1 MVKKEEPKVKVVKK
15 DSHSKLIGGTIIA
28 TLGLIIIMNNF
39 GLLPWGILNTGAKLW
54 PLILVFWGL
63 KMLLK

>member
-1 MVKKEEPKVKVVKK
+1 MAKKETPKVKVAKK

-39 GLLPWGILNTGAKLW
+39 GLLPWGILNTVAKLW

>member
-15 DSHSKLIGGTIIA
+15 DSHSKLVGGTILM
-28 TLGLIIIMNNF
+28 TLGLIIILNNF
-39 GLLPWGILNTGAKLW
+39 GFLPWGVLNTVAKLW

>member
-1 MVKKEEPKVKVVKK
+1 MAGKVAPKAQVIKK
-15 DSHSKLIGGTIIA
+15 DSHSKLIGGSVII
-28 TLGLIIIMNNF
+28 TFGLIIILNNF
-39 GLLPWGILNTGAKLW
+39 GLLPWGILDVVSKLW

>member
-1 MVKKEEPKVKVVKK
+1 MAKKETPQVQVVKK

-39 GLLPWGILNTGAKLW
+39 GLLPWGVLNTVAKLW

>member
-1 MVKKEEPKVKVVKK
+1 MVKKDSPKTQVIKK
-15 DSHSKLIGGTIIA
+15 DSHSKLVGGSVIA
-28 TLGLIIIMNNF
+28 TFGLIIILNNF
-39 GLLPWGILNTGAKLW
+39 GLLPWGILDIVSKLW

>member
-1 MVKKEEPKVKVVKK
+1 MANKEAPKAQVVKK
-15 DSHSKLIGGTIIA
+15 DSHSKLIGGSII
-28 TLGLIIIMNNF
+28 TTFGLIIILNNF
-39 GLLPWGILNTGAKLW
+39 GLLPWGILDTVSKLW

>member
-1 MVKKEEPKVKVVKK
+1 MAKKETPKTQVVKK
-15 DSHSKLIGGTIIA
+15 DSHSRLIGGAVIVTF
-28 TLGLIIIMNNF
+28 GLIIILNNF
-39 GLLPWGILNTGAKLW
+39 GLLPWGILDAVSKLW

>member
-1 MVKKEEPKVKVVKK
+1 MDTKAAPKAQVVKK
-15 DSHSKLIGGTIIA
+15 DSHSKLIGGSIVA
-28 TLGLIIIMNNF
+28 TLGLIIILNNF
-39 GLLPWGILNTGAKLW
+39 GLLPWGILDIVSKLW

>member
-1 MVKKEEPKVKVVKK
+1 MAKKETPKLQVVKK
-15 DSHSKLIGGTIIA
+15 DSHPKLVGAAVLI
-28 TLGLIIIMNNF
+28 TLGFVIILNNF
-39 GLLPWGILNTGAKLW
+39 GLLPWSTFDLISKLW

>member
-39 GLLPWGILNTGAKLW
+39 GLLPWGILNTVAKLW
-54 PLILVFWGL
+54 PLILVLWGL